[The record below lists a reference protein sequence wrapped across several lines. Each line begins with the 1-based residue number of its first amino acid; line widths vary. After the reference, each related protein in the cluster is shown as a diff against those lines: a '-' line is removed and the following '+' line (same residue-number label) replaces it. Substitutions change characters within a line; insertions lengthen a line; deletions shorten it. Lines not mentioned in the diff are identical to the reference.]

1 MTVLLGYSVHLTC
14 HFYPKNYSISAN
26 NLACK
31 FNKILTK
38 ITRNLRKKL
47 SQKVKPM
54 LNVTIKQYSKKK
66 KKSKYKPLFFMCSM
80 YGLYY
85 TRLKREDITKK
96 SCRAGV
102 ESEREIAQRAG
113 PQWALRRCAFFY
125 THIQA
130 WERFPTA
137 AVLYLYLY
145 TTTSSVHRHTGLM
158 RRILARVLVLFYSQR
173 HTDTVITHSCT
184 RHRESSLYSFL
195 LPFFYFIFCFFSGKL
210 EPCMRIEYRAQNAR
224 ATLRDERRCCCSIR
238 LFSFSTLRRKRILF
252 APIATHR
259 DFNFQN
265 SLLFLLLYE

>member
-102 ESEREIAQRAG
+102 ESERESTESRTTVSFASV
-113 PQWALRRCAFFY
+113 CVF
-125 THIQA
+125 
-130 WERFPTA
+130 
-137 AVLYLYLY
+137 LY
-145 TTTSSVHRHTGLM
+145 TYTSV
-158 RRILARVLVLFYSQR
+158 
-173 HTDTVITHSCT
+173 
-184 RHRESSLYSFL
+184 
-195 LPFFYFIFCFFSGKL
+195 
-210 EPCMRIEYRAQNAR
+210 RALSN
-224 ATLRDERRCCCSIR
+224 CCCLVSI
-238 LFSFSTLRRKRILF
+238 SIYNYK
-252 APIATHR
+252 
-259 DFNFQN
+259 
-265 SLLFLLLYE
+265 